1 MILHRYVA
9 LGIQTCNFTSLLSSL
24 RGVMLAYFSIL
35 FGAYFHLCW
44 TNFAG
49 VLLGLRNSSLSPP
62 FPSVA
67 FYSIVCIIILYV
79 VSFLIPFPFPITFL
93 YIYV

>member
-1 MILHRYVA
+1 M
-9 LGIQTCNFTSLLSSL
+9 
-24 RGVMLAYFSIL
+24 AYFSML
-35 FGAYFHLCW
+35 FGAYFHLRW

-67 FYSIVCIIILYV
+67 FCSIVCIDILYV
-79 VSFLIPFPFPITFL
+79 VSYLISFPFPITFL
-93 YIYV
+93 YIYKYSGGRV